1 MLNKTWESLHIAC
14 RSLDISTISTIST
27 ISITSVSRVA
37 DTGSL
42 VAEHA
47 SYVATLVDRAANT
60 SRKELVTAAF
70 LHPAISLWQM
80 RLCLI

>member
-14 RSLDISTISTIST
+14 RSLDISTISTASIIST
-27 ISITSVSRVA
+27 VSIISTASIISVYRVA

-42 VAEHA
+42 VADQA

-60 SRKELVTAAF
+60 SR
-70 LHPAISLWQM
+70 
-80 RLCLI
+80 

>member
-14 RSLDISTISTIST
+14 RSLDTSTMFT
-27 ISITSVSRVA
+27 ISIIFLCRVA

-60 SRKELVTAAF
+60 SR
-70 LHPAISLWQM
+70 
-80 RLCLI
+80 

>member
-14 RSLDISTISTIST
+14 RSLDLST
-27 ISITSVSRVA
+27 ISIKLSISTASIISVYRVA

-42 VAEHA
+42 VADHA

-60 SRKELVTAAF
+60 SR
-70 LHPAISLWQM
+70 
-80 RLCLI
+80 

>member
-14 RSLDISTISTIST
+14 RSLDTSTISTIST
-27 ISITSVSRVA
+27 ISVSRVS

-42 VAEHA
+42 VAHHA

-60 SRKELVTAAF
+60 SR
-70 LHPAISLWQM
+70 
-80 RLCLI
+80 

>member
-27 ISITSVSRVA
+27 RFTISTASIISVYRVA

-42 VAEHA
+42 VADHA

-60 SRKELVTAAF
+60 SR
-70 LHPAISLWQM
+70 
-80 RLCLI
+80 

>member
-14 RSLDISTISTIST
+14 RSLDISTISTISIKFT
-27 ISITSVSRVA
+27 ISTASIISVYRVA

-42 VAEHA
+42 VADHA

-60 SRKELVTAAF
+60 SR
-70 LHPAISLWQM
+70 
-80 RLCLI
+80 